1 MIFHIL
7 IFKYIELKCFV
18 DMPTEHVLE
27 LFMRVLEGIV
37 CVPATPG
44 GPTLSDLNDDFV
56 SHLSLLSLFFSPFPC
71 FFFSLVYFSSSPVY
85 SLNPRADILILIDK
99 VLV

>member
-1 MIFHIL
+1 MIMIFHLL
-7 IFKYIELKCFV
+7 IIKYIELKCFV

-37 CVPATPG
+37 CVPATPE

-56 SHLSLLSLFFSPFPC
+56 SHLSLLSL
-71 FFFSLVYFSSSPVY
+71 SSPLPSPV
-85 SLNPRADILILIDK
+85 SSFLSFIFLPLLSIPCIPELIF
-99 VLV
+99 